1 MTNLKTKVGSL
12 ALKNPVVLASGTC
25 GYGEVF
31 EDFFPVRKIGAIVT
45 KGVSLKPRPGNPPP
59 RICETE
65 SGMLNSI
72 GLENVGVEKFIS
84 EKLPWLLK
92 NKVTTIVNI
101 FGEKAGEYIKLAE
114 ILDQEPGVSGLELN
128 LSCPNV
134 KKGGLEF
141 GRDEKAVGEIT
152 SGVKAKTSLAVWVK
166 LSASRA
172 DPAALAWA
180 AESAGADAV
189 VISNTLKG
197 MAIDLEKRRP
207 LLAPVTGGLSGPAIK
222 PVALAAVFEAARKV
236 KIPVVACG
244 GIFSGRD
251 ALEFLLA
258 GASAVELGTACLVN
272 PLAAVEI
279 IKEMGNYL
287 SRARVQSLKE
297 WIGKIELDR

>member
-1 MTNLKTKVGSL
+1 MTNLKTKIGGM

-45 KGVSLKPRPGNPPP
+45 KGVSLNPRPGNPPP

-84 EKLPWLLK
+84 EKLPWLKK

-101 FGEKAGEYIKLAE
+101 FGEKAGEYLQLAE

-141 GRDEKAVGEIT
+141 GRDEKAVAEIT
-152 SGVKAKTSLAVWVK
+152 SGVKAKTGLAVWVK

-172 DPAALAWA
+172 DPAALALA

-222 PVALAAVFEAARKV
+222 PVALAAVFEAARKI

-279 IKEMGNYL
+279 IREMGNYL

>member
-1 MTNLKTKVGSL
+1 MTDLKTKVGSL
-12 ALKNPVVLASGTC
+12 VLKNPVVLASGTC

-31 EDFFPVRKIGAIVT
+31 EDFFPARKVGAIVT
-45 KGVSLKPRPGNPPP
+45 KGVSLEPRPGNPPP

-84 EKLPWLLK
+84 EKLPWLRR

-101 FGEKAGEYIKLAE
+101 FGEKAGEYLRLAE
-114 ILDQEPGVSGLELN
+114 ILDREPGVSGLELN

-141 GRDEKAVGEIT
+141 GRDEKAVAEIT
-152 SGVKAKTSLAVWVK
+152 SGVKEKTSLAVWVK
-166 LSASRA
+166 LSASRS
-172 DPAALAWA
+172 DPAALALA
-180 AESAGADAV
+180 AQSAGADAV

-258 GASAVELGTACLVN
+258 GAAAVELGTACLVN

-279 IKEMGNYL
+279 IREMGNYL
-287 SRARVQSLKE
+287 DRARVQSLKE
-297 WIGKIELDR
+297 WVGKIELDR